1 MQGNNQ
7 RGRRRRV
14 NEIQKPA
21 ESRAQERLPFTRPV
35 GIQLGTLLLA
45 AAQSRHL
52 REKHGKARR
61 SVV

>member
-7 RGRRRRV
+7 RDRRRRV
-14 NEIQKPA
+14 NEIKKTA
-21 ESRAQERLPFTRPV
+21 DSRAQERLPFTRPV

-52 REKHGKARR
+52 REKHRKAR